1 MTTPEDNVET
11 APDSSQ
17 TFDRS
22 LAEAVRDGQPL
33 RARVERL
40 VSDLF
45 RSGQGS
51 VESAGAVL
59 RRGLQSATDLARE
72 SLPER
77 RDSVL
82 RELFE
87 GTAAGLESVAQSAR
101 YAVEEASSRGRRF
114 AAEDVQRL
122 QSDVEG
128 IGGILRES
136 LSWFSERLTADL
148 GTAAAELRTH
158 AERAAGA
165 AMPGI
170 QSAAESLLKHPLQTA
185 AEAAETAIR
194 GSRLTLS
201 AVFRTA
207 GSLLTGA
214 ADRVQPAGAG
224 AREAAREA
232 ADGRQ
237 PTSER
242 GTAGDGGP

>member
-1 MTTPEDNVET
+1 
-11 APDSSQ
+11 
-17 TFDRS
+17 
-22 LAEAVRDGQPL
+22 
-33 RARVERL
+33 
-40 VSDLF
+40 
-45 RSGQGS
+45 
-51 VESAGAVL
+51 
-59 RRGLQSATDLARE
+59 
-72 SLPER
+72 
-77 RDSVL
+77 VL

-158 AERAAGA
+158 AERAASA

-170 QSAAESLLKHPLQTA
+170 QSATESLLKHPLQTA

-214 ADRVQPAGAG
+214 ADRVQPAGGGAG
-224 AREAAREA
+224 GREGASEA

-237 PTSER
+237 PASER
-242 GTAGDGGP
+242 GTAGEGGP